1 MPDHARVPLP
11 GSERGTLPGA
21 EVIGP
26 VQDAEPI
33 EVTVFTRRR
42 APLPREGGV
51 PVRIS
56 RAELRQFY
64 GSDPVDQKLT
74 GYALSRFGL
83 TATRQEPGTRRM
95 TVTGTAAAFRG
106 AFGVELTLVRSP
118 RPSGAG
124 VAVHRYRT
132 GGLLIPAELDGIVEA
147 VLGLDDRPQARCH
160 ALRADPAEV
169 VRSYTPSEVADIYR
183 FPAGTDGTGQH
194 LALLNLGGGFDQG
207 DLDSYFASLGLPSPQ
222 VNVIGVDGAGRERPG
237 RAEGEGE
244 VTPHI
249 EIAGATAPGATQW
262 VYRAANSDRG
272 FTSALI
278 EAVQAAPTPTAV
290 SISWGQPEEAWTV
303 QARAVVQNA
312 LADAT
317 ALGVTVCAASGNHG
331 SSDGVDDG
339 RPHVDFPASSPHALA
354 CGGTSLRAD
363 PASGVISSE
372 TVWNS
377 ERSGATGGGV
387 SEVFAVPEWQ
397 SNVGVPPSYS
407 GGTGRGVPDVAGNA
421 DPATGYQVY
430 TGGQASVVGGTS
442 AVAPLWAGLICR
454 MAQATGQSL
463 GMVQPRWYG
472 RAEVGE
478 TPPGFRGITSGNNGA
493 YRAGPGWNACTG
505 LGTPQGDELLAGLAG
520 GEPAER
526 GAGYSIT
533 EDALAGGYEGYG
545 PVGNGGGSSGGA
557 GDSVEYED
565 SPYDDVGEVAGEAL
579 YRGESHDPIVVESPI
594 PYGPPEPAEEDDRP
608 RWILAQAFEV
618 AYPGRR
624 VERAFRAD
632 THHLVIVQIGPE
644 RVDMLRARGGPPIDE
659 LLPGRGD
666 HALVIVF
673 FPPSGEVQARPV
685 VLPRT
690 GSSAVRAFTFRTGPA
705 GQDVKIQI
713 SVLYQDRVLQSAT
726 LRGPVLADPSAAA
739 PDAGLEFT
747 LAVIRPGMSGLESRE
762 RFDTAVIVTHTPEGK
777 PTAVGVHEEKV
788 SRFDDDGIERAA
800 GQITTILTDLADNPD
815 RYAPPLDSPANVDLL
830 RRLAFQGVLL
840 YEAMGQHV
848 VAELASGDLN
858 AIQVVVSDPNDFIP
872 VELVYDLPAP
882 TASAGL
888 CPNWQLAL
896 RDGRCDPVHHA
907 PDPDD
912 PDLMTVVC
920 PLGFWALSKIIERQV
935 IDRGQPLLDL
945 QGMDFAVRS
954 EPTAERMHLP
964 GLTSALFA
972 ASTRVDSVQTGL
984 TTAVLSTLE
993 GLLGD
998 SARGVST
1005 WADWVREVRSGNPA
1019 LLVLLS
1025 HTEKVQGTLALEI
1038 GSQDFRMLAQIT
1050 PSLVKAVPDAAPV
1063 VLLLGCDTAVA
1074 EREYQSFAARFRD
1087 KGAALVVG
1095 TIAAVLGEHA
1105 APVAQALATAL
1116 HDAATRADA
1125 GPGTGTEQA
1134 TFGVTMR
1141 DIRRK
1146 LLGEGELMALCLAT
1160 FGDADWRLTGN

>member
-1 MPDHARVPLP
+1 MPDHACVPLP

-26 VQDAEPI
+26 VQEGEPI

-42 APLPREGGV
+42 APLPYTGDV

-64 GSDPVDQKLT
+64 GSDPVDQKRT
-74 GYALSRFGL
+74 GYALSGFGL
-83 TATRQEPGTRRM
+83 TVTRQEPGTRRM

-106 AFGVELTLVRSP
+106 AFGVELTLARSP
-118 RPSGAG
+118 HPSGAG

-132 GGLLIPAELDGIVEA
+132 GGLLIPAELDGVVEA
-147 VLGLDDRPQARCH
+147 VLGLDNRPQARCN

-169 VRSYTPSEVADIYR
+169 AQSYTPNQIADIYR
-183 FPAGTDGTGQH
+183 FPAGADGAGQH
-194 LALLNLGGGFDQG
+194 LAILNLGGGFALD
-207 DLDSYFASLGLPSPQ
+207 DLHAYFGGLGLPTPEITA
-222 VNVIGVDGAGRERPG
+222 VDVDGADDRTQE
-237 RAEGEGE
+237 RAEDDHE

-249 EIAGATAPGATQW
+249 EIAGAAAPGAVQR
-262 VYRAANSDRG
+262 VYTAPNSDRG
-272 FTSALI
+272 FINALI
-278 EAVQAAPTPTAV
+278 EATQAAPTPTAV
-290 SISWGQPEEAWTV
+290 SISWGQPEIAWTG
-303 QARAVVQNA
+303 QARTMMENA
-312 LADAT
+312 LADAA
-317 ALGVTVCAASGNHG
+317 ALGVTICAATGNRG

-363 PASGVISSE
+363 PVSGVISSE

-387 SEVFAVPEWQ
+387 SEVFPVPVWQ

-407 GGTGRGVPDVAGNA
+407 GGTGRGIPDVAANA
-421 DPATGYQVY
+421 DPATGYQVL
-430 TGGQASVVGGTS
+430 TGGQANVVGGTS
-442 AVAPLWAGLICR
+442 AVAPLWAALICR

-463 GMVQPRWYG
+463 GMVQPRWYELVG
-472 RAEVGE
+472 AGE
-478 TPPGFRGITSGNNGA
+478 TAPGFQSIISGNNGA
-493 YRAGPGWNACTG
+493 YAAGPGWDACTG
-505 LGTPQGDELLAGLAG
+505 LGTPNGDELLTVVFG
-520 GEPAER
+520 GAP
-526 GAGYSIT
+526 
-533 EDALAGGYEGYG
+533 
-545 PVGNGGGSSGGA
+545 GNGGSVSYGNVSPRLGAPTREYSAGA
-557 GDSVEYED
+557 GNPFARFPPGHGGFSIPTENADAVE
-565 SPYDDVGEVAGEAL
+565 PV
-579 YRGESHDPIVVESPI
+579 IVESET
-594 PYGPPEPAEEDDRP
+594 GSAEQDQP
-608 RWILAQAFEV
+608 RWILAQAFEGDSV
-618 AYPGRR
+618 GP
-624 VERAFRAD
+624 VERAFRAGTD
-632 THHLVIVQIGPE
+632 HRVMVQIGPE
-644 RVDMLRARGGPPIDE
+644 RPDMRRATGGPSIDE
-659 LLPGRGD
+659 VLPPQPEGHD
-666 HALVIVF
+666 LVIVF
-673 FPPSGEVQARPV
+673 FPPGGEVQAQPV
-685 VLPRT
+685 VLPQAGASEVRT
-690 GSSAVRAFTFRTGPA
+690 FGFRTGPA
-705 GQDVKIQI
+705 GQDVSVQI

-739 PDAGLEFT
+739 PDADIEFT

-762 RFDTAVIVTHTPEGK
+762 RFDTAVIVAHTSEGK
-777 PTAVGVHEEKV
+777 PTAAGIHEEKV
-788 SRFDDDGIERAA
+788 SRFDDDGIQRAA

-815 RYAPPLDSPANVDLL
+815 RYAPPLDNPANVDLL

-848 VAELASGDLN
+848 VAELGGGDLN

-872 VELVYDLPAP
+872 VELIYDLPAP
-882 TASAGL
+882 TANAGL
-888 CPNWQLAL
+888 CPNWPLAL

-907 PDPDD
+907 HDPDD

-920 PLGFWALSKIIERQV
+920 PLGFWALSKVIERQV

-945 QGMDFAVRS
+945 QGMDFAIRS

-972 ASTRVDSVQTGL
+972 ASTRVDSVQAGL

-993 GLLGD
+993 SLIGD
-998 SARGVST
+998 GARGVST
-1005 WADWVREVRSGNPA
+1005 WTDWVREVRSGNPA

-1050 PSLVKAVPDAAPV
+1050 PSVVKAEPDAAPV

-1074 EREYQSFAARFRD
+1074 DREYQSFAARFRD

-1095 TIAAVLGEHA
+1095 TIAAVLGQHA

-1116 HDAATRADA
+1116 HDAATQA
-1125 GPGTGTEQA
+1125 GTGAERA

-1141 DIRRK
+1141 DIRRT
-1146 LLGEGELMALCLAT
+1146 LLSEGELMSLCLAT
-1160 FGDADWRLTGN
+1160 FGDADWRLAGN